1 MKKKTKITT
10 AVIRLSKQRMIYD
23 IANNAFVI
31 GETIEDAGPHAKHLV
46 QDVVEGQ
53 NIDRVC
59 RVMSL
64 AFCRVKDLL
73 RQWVVDTA
81 EAGFFPSPSR
91 DAVHAGEEEYVIQ
104 LLVPNGLARCTI
116 DYWAIL
122 AYEYVTASAIADWL
136 DITAKDKAS
145 AWQKKAD
152 EAAERLVSGIALCHR
167 RARKRMEVV

>member
-1 MKKKTKITT
+1 MKKKTKTTT
-10 AVIRLSKQRMIYD
+10 AIIRLSKQRMIYD
-23 IANNAFVI
+23 IANNAFVV
-31 GETIEDAGPHAKHLV
+31 GETIEDAGPHIRHLV

-73 RQWVVDTA
+73 RQWVVD
-81 EAGFFPSPSR
+81 
-91 DAVHAGEEEYVIQ
+91 VEEEYVLRIV
-104 LLVPNGLARCTI
+104 VPYGLPRCTI

-136 DITAKDKAS
+136 GITAKDKAPE
-145 AWQKKAD
+145 WQRKAD
-152 EAAERLVSGIALCHR
+152 EAAERLFKGVSLCHR
-167 RARKRMEVV
+167 HARKRMEVV

>member
-1 MKKKTKITT
+1 MKPKTTT
-10 AVIRLSKQRMIYD
+10 AVIRLSKSRMIYD

-53 NIDRVC
+53 NVDRVC
-59 RVMSL
+59 RVMSQ

-73 RQWVVDTA
+73 RQWVVDN
-81 EAGFFPSPSR
+81 
-91 DAVHAGEEEYVIQ
+91 EEEYVIQ
-104 LLVPNGLARCTI
+104 LVVPDGLARCTI

-136 DITAKDKAS
+136 DITAKDKAA
-145 AWQKKAD
+145 AWQGKAD
-152 EAAERLVSGIALCHR
+152 EAAERLAKGVALCHR
-167 RARKRMEVV
+167 HARKRMEVV

>member
-1 MKKKTKITT
+1 MKKKTKTTT

-23 IANNAFVI
+23 ISNNTFVI

-46 QDVVEGQ
+46 QDAVEEQ

-73 RQWVVDTA
+73 RQWVVD
-81 EAGFFPSPSR
+81 E
-91 DAVHAGEEEYVIQ
+91 EEEYAFRLV
-104 LLVPNGLARCTI
+104 VPNDLPRCTI

-145 AWQKKAD
+145 TWQRKAD
-152 EAAERLVSGIALCHR
+152 EAAERLAKGVALCHR
-167 RARKRMEVV
+167 RVRKRMEVV

>member
-1 MKKKTKITT
+1 MKKRTKTTT
-10 AVIRLSKQRMIYD
+10 AVIRLSKQRMSYD

-31 GETIEDAGPHAKHLV
+31 GETIGKDAPHARHLV

-53 NIDRVC
+53 NVDRVC
-59 RVMSL
+59 RVMYL

-73 RQWVVDTA
+73 RQRVVED
-81 EAGFFPSPSR
+81 
-91 DAVHAGEEEYVIQ
+91 DAEYVIR
-104 LLVPNGLARCTI
+104 LIVPNGLATCTL

-136 DITAKDKAS
+136 EMTAEDKA
-145 AWQKKAD
+145 AVWQRKAD
-152 EAAERLVSGIALCHR
+152 EAADRLTRSVATCHR

>member
-1 MKKKTKITT
+1 MKKKTNTTT

-23 IANNAFVI
+23 ISNNTFVI
-31 GETIEDAGPHAKHLV
+31 GETIEDVGPHAKHLV

-73 RQWVVDTA
+73 RQWVMD
-81 EAGFFPSPSR
+81 E
-91 DAVHAGEEEYVIQ
+91 EEEYAFRLI
-104 LLVPNGLARCTI
+104 VPDDLPRCTI

-122 AYEYVTASAIADWL
+122 AYEYVTASAIAD
-136 DITAKDKAS
+136 
-145 AWQKKAD
+145 
-152 EAAERLVSGIALCHR
+152 
-167 RARKRMEVV
+167 

>member
-1 MKKKTKITT
+1 
-10 AVIRLSKQRMIYD
+10 MIYD
-23 IANNAFVI
+23 IANNAFVV
-31 GETIEDAGPHAKHLV
+31 GETIEDAGPHIRHLV

-73 RQWVVDTA
+73 RQWVVD
-81 EAGFFPSPSR
+81 
-91 DAVHAGEEEYVIQ
+91 VEEEYALRIV
-104 LLVPNGLARCTI
+104 VPYGLPRCTI

-136 DITAKDKAS
+136 GITAKDKAPE
-145 AWQKKAD
+145 WQRKAD
-152 EAAERLVSGIALCHR
+152 EAAERLFKGVSLCHR
-167 RARKRMEVV
+167 HARKRMEVV

>member
-1 MKKKTKITT
+1 MKKKTKTTT
-10 AVIRLSKQRMIYD
+10 AIIHLSKQQMIYD

-59 RVMSL
+59 RVMSQ
-64 AFCRVKDLL
+64 AFCRVNDLL
-73 RQWVVDTA
+73 RQWVVDT
-81 EAGFFPSPSR
+81 EETGSPLSS
-91 DAVHAGEEEYVIQ
+91 HQNAGEEEYVIR
-104 LLVPNGLARCTI
+104 LVVSDGLARCTI

-152 EAAERLVSGIALCHR
+152 EAAERLVKGIALYHR
-167 RARKRMEVV
+167 RARKRMEVL